1 MAAKNSITSEVVDS
15 SPSPIVAIAIVNSSN
30 RPLFTRTYEHP
41 DLVLPSA
48 RTGETREQ
56 QLHYL
61 LFRSL
66 DFIPGEGK
74 SAREMTADGYLG
86 CINPQEPLP
95 IFAYVTNTSV
105 KILLALVSRTA
116 NDMKVKE
123 VLRNIYKAY
132 VANVLN
138 PFYVYN
144 SPIHSTKFSN
154 KLDELK
160 SSWS

>member
-1 MAAKNSITSEVVDS
+1 
-15 SPSPIVAIAIVNSSN
+15 
-30 RPLFTRTYEHP
+30 
-41 DLVLPSA
+41 VLPSA

-123 VLRNIYKAY
+123 VWRLTSRMNGNKFFYYKQVLRNIYKAY